1 MEDNR
6 SSSPAQG
13 SEQVNGGTPEAAPPL
28 APVEVVP
35 TQAPPPYS
43 GSSDLANHSYQHPH
57 MPDHLTDA
65 HPGLAARQRM
75 NGIITIDGHS
85 TRPSQVSIPV

>member
-13 SEQVNGGTPEAAPPL
+13 LEQVNGGTPEVTPPL
-28 APVEVVP
+28 VPIEPVP
-35 TQAPPPYS
+35 IQAPPPYS

-57 MPDHLTDA
+57 MPDHLNEA
-65 HPGLAARQRM
+65 HPDLAARQRV
-75 NGIITIDGHS
+75 NNIITVDGHF
-85 TRPSQVSIPV
+85 TRRSEVT